1 MYSIMTTSITV
12 RVPDNLVDQL
22 DELAVSL
29 ERSRAYLVKK
39 AMEMY
44 LSEYAE
50 YLIALERLRDKD
62 DDIISSQ
69 EMKNLLGISD

>member
-1 MYSIMTTSITV
+1 MATSITV
-12 RVPDNLVDQL
+12 RVPDTLVDQL
-22 DELAVSL
+22 DQLAVSL

-44 LSEYAE
+44 ISEYAD

-62 DDIISSQ
+62 DDIISAQ
-69 EMKNLLGISD
+69 EMKNLLGLSG

>member
-1 MYSIMTTSITV
+1 MATSITV
-12 RVPDNLVDQL
+12 RVPDNLVEQL

-39 AMEMY
+39 AMELY
-44 LSEYAE
+44 LSEYAD

-69 EMKNLLGISD
+69 EMKKLLDISD

>member
-1 MYSIMTTSITV
+1 MTTSITV
-12 RVPDNLVDQL
+12 RLPDNLVDQL

-39 AMEMY
+39 AMELY
-44 LSEYAE
+44 LSEYAD
-50 YLIALERLRDKD
+50 YFIALERGRDKD

-69 EMKNLLGISD
+69 EMKKLLDISD

>member
-1 MYSIMTTSITV
+1 MTTSITV
-12 RVPDNLVDQL
+12 RLPDNLVDQL

-39 AMEMY
+39 AMELY
-44 LSEYAE
+44 LSEYAD
-50 YLIALERLRDKD
+50 YFIALERLRDKD

-69 EMKNLLGISD
+69 EMKKLLDISD

>member
-1 MYSIMTTSITV
+1 MATSITV

-44 LSEYAE
+44 LSEYAD
-50 YLIALERLRDKD
+50 YLIALERLRDKND
-62 DDIISSQ
+62 DLISMR

>member
-1 MYSIMTTSITV
+1 MTVSITV

-44 LSEYAE
+44 LSEYAD

-62 DDIISSQ
+62 DDIISAK
-69 EMKNLLGISD
+69 EMRSLLDSTN

>member
-1 MYSIMTTSITV
+1 MATSITV

-39 AMEMY
+39 AMELY
-44 LSEYAE
+44 LSEYAD

-69 EMKNLLGISD
+69 EMKKLLDISD

>member
-1 MYSIMTTSITV
+1 MTTSITV

-44 LSEYAE
+44 LSEYAD
-50 YLIALERLRDKD
+50 YAIALERLRNKD

>member
-1 MYSIMTTSITV
+1 MATSITV
-12 RVPDNLVDQL
+12 RVPDTLADQL

-44 LSEYAE
+44 ISEYAD
-50 YLIALERLRDKD
+50 YFIALERLRDKD
-62 DDIISSQ
+62 DDIISAQ

>member
-1 MYSIMTTSITV
+1 MATSITV
-12 RVPDNLVDQL
+12 RVPDNLVDKL

-39 AMEMY
+39 AMELY
-44 LSEYAE
+44 LSEYAD
-50 YLIALERLRDKD
+50 YFIALDRLRDKD

-69 EMKNLLGISD
+69 EMKKLLDISD

>member
-1 MYSIMTTSITV
+1 MATSITV
-12 RVPDNLVDQL
+12 RVPDNLVEQL
-22 DELAVSL
+22 DELAISL

-44 LSEYAE
+44 LSEYAD
-50 YLIALERLRDKD
+50 YLIALERLHDKNE
-62 DDIISSQ
+62 DIISMR

>member
-1 MYSIMTTSITV
+1 MATSITV
-12 RVPDNLVDQL
+12 RVPDNLADQL
-22 DELAVSL
+22 DELAVTL

-44 LSEYAE
+44 LSEYAD

>member
-1 MYSIMTTSITV
+1 MTTSITV
-12 RVPDNLVDQL
+12 RVPDNLANQI

-39 AMEMY
+39 AVEMY
-44 LSEYAE
+44 LSEYAD

-62 DDIISSQ
+62 DDIISAK
-69 EMKNLLGISD
+69 EMRHSLGISD

>member
-1 MYSIMTTSITV
+1 MTTSITV
-12 RVPDNLVDQL
+12 RIPDNLVDQL

-44 LSEYAE
+44 LSEYAD

-69 EMKNLLGISD
+69 ELKRLLDSPD

>member
-1 MYSIMTTSITV
+1 MTTSITV
-12 RVPDNLVDQL
+12 RIPDNLVDQL

-44 LSEYAE
+44 LSEYAD

-62 DDIISSQ
+62 DDIISSL
-69 EMKNLLGISD
+69 ELKRLLDSPD

>member
-1 MYSIMTTSITV
+1 MATSITV
-12 RVPDNLVDQL
+12 RVPDNLVEQL

-44 LSEYAE
+44 LSEYAD
-50 YLIALERLRDKD
+50 YLIALERLHDKNE
-62 DDIISSQ
+62 DIISMR

>member
-1 MYSIMTTSITV
+1 MATSITV
-12 RVPDNLVDQL
+12 RVPDTLVDQL
-22 DELAVSL
+22 DQLAVSL

-44 LSEYAE
+44 ISEYAD

-62 DDIISSQ
+62 DDIISAQ

>member
-1 MYSIMTTSITV
+1 M
-12 RVPDNLVDQL
+12 
-22 DELAVSL
+22 AVSL

-44 LSEYAE
+44 LSEYAD
-50 YLIALERLRDKD
+50 YRIALERLRDKD
-62 DDIISSQ
+62 ENIISSQ

>member
-1 MYSIMTTSITV
+1 MATSITV
-12 RVPDNLVDQL
+12 RVPDNLADQL
-22 DELAVSL
+22 DELAITL

-39 AMEMY
+39 AIEMY
-44 LSEYAE
+44 LSEYAD

-62 DDIISSQ
+62 DDILSSQ

>member
-1 MYSIMTTSITV
+1 MATSITV

-44 LSEYAE
+44 LSEYAD
-50 YLIALERLRDKD
+50 YLIALERLRDKN
-62 DDIISSQ
+62 DDIISMR

>member
-1 MYSIMTTSITV
+1 MTTSITV
-12 RVPDNLVDQL
+12 RVPDTLVDEL

-29 ERSRAYLVKK
+29 DRSRAYLVKK

-44 LSEYAE
+44 LSEYAD
-50 YLIALERLRDKD
+50 YLIAIDRLRDKD

-69 EMKNLLGISD
+69 EMKSLLGI

>member
-1 MYSIMTTSITV
+1 MATIITV

-44 LSEYAE
+44 LSEYAD

-62 DDIISSQ
+62 DDILSSQ
-69 EMKNLLGISD
+69 EMKNLLGISDWL

>member
-1 MYSIMTTSITV
+1 MATSITG
-12 RVPDNLVDQL
+12 RVPDNLADQL

-29 ERSRAYLVKK
+29 DRSRAYLVKK

-44 LSEYAE
+44 LSEYAD

-62 DDIISSQ
+62 DDILTSQ

>member
-1 MYSIMTTSITV
+1 MATSITV
-12 RVPDNLVDQL
+12 RVPDNVVDQL
-22 DELAVSL
+22 DELAMSL

-39 AMEMY
+39 AVEMY
-44 LSEYAE
+44 LSEYAD
-50 YLIALERLRDKD
+50 YLIALERQRDKD

>member
-1 MYSIMTTSITV
+1 MATSITV
-12 RVPDNLVDQL
+12 RVPDTLVDQL

-44 LSEYAE
+44 ISEYAD
-50 YLIALERLRDKD
+50 YFIALERLRDKD
-62 DDIISSQ
+62 DDIISAQ
-69 EMKNLLGISD
+69 EMKNLLGLSG

>member
-1 MYSIMTTSITV
+1 MTTSITV
-12 RVPDNLVDQL
+12 RIPDNLVDQF

-44 LSEYAE
+44 LSEYAD

-62 DDIISSQ
+62 DDIISSL
-69 EMKNLLGISD
+69 ELKRLLDSPD

>member
-1 MYSIMTTSITV
+1 MATSITV

-44 LSEYAE
+44 LSEYAD

-62 DDIISSQ
+62 DDILSSQ
-69 EMKNLLGISD
+69 EMKHLLGISD

>member
-1 MYSIMTTSITV
+1 MATSITV
-12 RVPDNLVDQL
+12 RVPDNLADQL

-29 ERSRAYLVKK
+29 DRSRAYLVKK

-44 LSEYAE
+44 LSEYAD

-62 DDIISSQ
+62 DDILTSQ
-69 EMKNLLGISD
+69 EMKTLLGISD

>member
-1 MYSIMTTSITV
+1 MTISITV

-29 ERSRAYLVKK
+29 ERSRSYLVKK

-44 LSEYAE
+44 LSEYAD

-62 DDIISSQ
+62 DDIISAK
-69 EMKNLLGISD
+69 EMKILLDSTS

>member
-1 MYSIMTTSITV
+1 MATSITV
-12 RVPDNLVDQL
+12 RVPDTLADQF
-22 DELAVSL
+22 DELAISL

-44 LSEYAE
+44 ISEYAD
-50 YLIALERLRDKD
+50 YFIALERLRDKD

>member
-1 MYSIMTTSITV
+1 MATSITV
-12 RVPDNLVDQL
+12 RVPDSVVDQL

-39 AMEMY
+39 AVEMY
-44 LSEYAE
+44 LSEYAD

-62 DDIISSQ
+62 DNIISSQ

>member
-1 MYSIMTTSITV
+1 MATSITV

-39 AMEMY
+39 AMELY
-44 LSEYAE
+44 LSEYAD
-50 YLIALERLRDKD
+50 YFIALERMRDKD

-69 EMKNLLGISD
+69 EMKKLLDISD

>member
-1 MYSIMTTSITV
+1 MATSITV

-44 LSEYAE
+44 LSEYAD
-50 YLIALERLRDKD
+50 YLIALERLRDMD
-62 DDIISSQ
+62 DDILSSQ

>member
-1 MYSIMTTSITV
+1 MATSITV

-22 DELAVSL
+22 DELAVTL

-44 LSEYAE
+44 LSEYAD
-50 YLIALERLRDKD
+50 YLIAFERLRDKD

>member
-1 MYSIMTTSITV
+1 MATSITV

-44 LSEYAE
+44 LSEYAD
-50 YLIALERLRDKD
+50 YLIALERLRHKD
-62 DDIISSQ
+62 DDLISSQ
-69 EMKNLLGISD
+69 EMKNLLGSSD

>member
-1 MYSIMTTSITV
+1 MTISITV
-12 RVPDNLVDQL
+12 RVPDNLVNQL
-22 DELAVSL
+22 DELAVTL

-44 LSEYAE
+44 LSEYE
-50 YLIALERLRDKD
+50 DYLIALERMRDKYD
-62 DDIISSQ
+62 NIISSQ

>member
-1 MYSIMTTSITV
+1 MATSITV
-12 RVPDNLVDQL
+12 RVPDNLVNQL

-44 LSEYAE
+44 LSEYAD

-69 EMKNLLGISD
+69 EMKNLLGIQD